1 MPFLTLSNADIQFA
15 EKKLTWR
22 SYTITKA
29 LPTTKQVEI
38 IDRKEF
44 AKAALDEH
52 VEAFVV
58 HVTSLS
64 TMAIHPAQ
72 EAQIASLVI
81 EEVQIP
87 SEYSDFSDVFS
98 EERASTLPEATD
110 LNQHAIELR
119 EDQPRQR
126 LHSAFKVTRWCS
138 YPLRQKA
145 RRLSA
150 PDMAISNIRWCRS
163 DYPMLRRASRVIS
176 IGSWPRSL
184 TSSSFFIWMTSSSI
198 LRIRARATW
207 RPWMS
212 IS

>member
-1 MPFLTLSNADIQFA
+1 MQIP
-15 EKKLTWR
+15 
-22 SYTITKA
+22 
-29 LPTTKQVEI
+29 
-38 IDRKEF
+38 
-44 AKAALDEH
+44 ALDEN

-64 TMAIHPAQ
+64 LTSMPIHPAR

-98 EERASTLPEATD
+98 EERASILPEATD

-138 YPLRQKA
+138 YPLRRKA
-145 RRLSA
+145 RRQ
-150 PDMAISNIRWCRS
+150 PP
-163 DYPMLRRASRVIS
+163 PMRGLL
-176 IGSWPRSL
+176 GSQ
-184 TSSSFFIWMTSSSI
+184 
-198 LRIRARATW
+198 
-207 RPWMS
+207 
-212 IS
+212 